1 MMRLRRQQRP
11 SSRHLEA
18 RGSLATTAMLSIALC
33 VVAFLAPV
41 APAQSPAG
49 APIGPVPD
57 ILNRGSGTSDGDKP
71 LADGIAVIVNA
82 EIITVSEVQ
91 TELGDEIF
99 RLKARYEGD
108 EFKEHLDQKRYE
120 ILNRMI
126 EHKLQLQE
134 AKAQNIS
141 VSDEEVD
148 QAWEQVRRNSTG
160 FPPAAVQ
167 SKAVVREELM
177 VRRVRDMEVRRG
189 ILVSPEEI
197 RAYYEEQQQQFT
209 SPGTHRIRQILLIPK
224 LGETTETL
232 KARAEVLMGQLA
244 EGRSFEKLAEVFSDG
259 SESVLGGDL
268 GFVTKEEL
276 LAPLGKALDKLNPG
290 EVSPLIET
298 GIGIHILRLEENRPG
313 VTQPFEK
320 VKDAITNRLYQ
331 ERLDKSYDT
340 WMASLKNKAFI
351 EIHF

>member
-1 MMRLRRQQRP
+1 MMHLLDQQRP
-11 SSRHLEA
+11 SPRHRQA
-18 RGSLATTAMLSIALC
+18 RRSLWTTAALSIVLC
-33 VVAFLAPV
+33 VATFLVPV
-41 APAQSPAG
+41 AQAQSPSNNG
-49 APIGPVPD
+49 E
-57 ILNRGSGTSDGDKP
+57 DKP
-71 LADGIAVIVNA
+71 PADGIAAIVNA

-91 TELGDEIF
+91 TELGDEFF

-108 EFKEHLDQKRYE
+108 EFKEHLAQKRYE

-134 AKAQNIS
+134 AKAKNVL

-148 QAWEQVRRNSTG
+148 QAWEQVRRNPAG
-160 FPPAAVQ
+160 LPPAAVQ
-167 SKAVVREELM
+167 SKTVVREELM
-177 VRRVRDMEVRRG
+177 VRRVREMEIRRG

-197 RAYYEEQQQQFT
+197 RAYYEGHKQQFT
-209 SPGTHRIRQILLIPK
+209 APGTHHIRQILLIPK
-224 LGETTETL
+224 LDDTMETL
-232 KARAEVLMGQLA
+232 KARAEVLISQLT
-244 EGRSFEKLAEVFSDG
+244 EGRSFEKLAEIFSDG

-268 GFVTKEEL
+268 GFVTKEGL
-276 LAPLGKALDKLNPG
+276 LAPLGEALDKLSPG

-298 GIGIHILRLEENRPG
+298 EIGIHILRLEESRPG

-320 VKDAITNRLYQ
+320 VKDAIENRLYQ
-331 ERLDKSYDT
+331 EKLEESYDT